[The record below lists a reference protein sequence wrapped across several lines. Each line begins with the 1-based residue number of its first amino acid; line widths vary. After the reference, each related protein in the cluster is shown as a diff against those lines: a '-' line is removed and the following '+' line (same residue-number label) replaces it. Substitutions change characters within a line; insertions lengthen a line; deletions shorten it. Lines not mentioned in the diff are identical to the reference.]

1 MAVITRKNSIRYFE
15 RLINAMSIAD
25 KFYLNKNIQHQLD
38 KVGSNKWNH
47 IVTVND
53 IRGQNFTIDFTVH
66 YNIKKNTP
74 KIKINGWTEN
84 GVIIDDFTGFTQPGI
99 SEKFT
104 YYSATLAT
112 HNPKKIYEWDR
123 KAVRES
129 AVIEQV
135 LGIDDFNDDETVYLP
150 IKLVHKERSVNGY
163 HIKLPTGVVF
173 RASID
178 DVDKTC
184 IRIINRKAVK

>member
-1 MAVITRKNSIRYFE
+1 
-15 RLINAMSIAD
+15 MSIAD

-47 IVTVND
+47 IITVND
-53 IRGQNFTIDFTVH
+53 IRGQSFIIDFTVH
-66 YNIKKNTP
+66 YNIKKNTT
-74 KIKINGWTEN
+74 KIKINSWTEN
-84 GVIIDDFTGFTQPGI
+84 GVIIDDFTGFTQ
-99 SEKFT
+99 SEL
-104 YYSATLAT
+104 SARFSYHSASLTI

-150 IKLVHKERSVNGY
+150 IKLVHKERSVTGY

-173 RASID
+173 RTSID

-184 IRIINRKAVK
+184 IRIIKRKAVK

>member
-15 RLINAMSIAD
+15 RLLNAMSIAD

-47 IVTVND
+47 VITVND
-53 IRGQNFTIDFTVH
+53 IRGQSFTIDFTVH
-66 YNIKKNTP
+66 YNIKKNTT
-74 KIKINGWTEN
+74 KIKINSWIEH
-84 GVIIDDFTGFTQPGI
+84 GVIIDDFTGFTQPGLDAR
-99 SEKFT
+99 FT
-104 YYSATLAT
+104 YYSSLLST

-184 IRIINRKAVK
+184 IRIIKRKAVK